1 MSPSLPAR
9 VLQRPVALPLLP
21 RHRATQGLVAL
32 GLVALGLVALGLV
45 IQGLVT
51 ATQVANSPV
60 WTIRLS

>member
-9 VLQRPVALPLLP
+9 VLQRPVAPPLLR

-32 GLVALGLVALGLV
+32 GRV